1 MRFRQGNAY
10 TRTPHLAYEQIRI
23 LVIVIFRFTLRLQP
37 GLGAAA

>member
-1 MRFRQGNAY
+1 MRAAR
-10 TRTPHLAYEQIRI
+10 LVYEQIRI